1 MYGFKCLPVI
11 DLAEHLV
18 TFHDVPDGKLAQ
30 ECKQYQHTAAEAQA
44 PPPANSFENH
54 RWTKR

>member
-54 RWTKR
+54 R